1 MSNKKY
7 QHIKTYHNDI
17 ALKLAHKMFGLEHLH
32 YGYFEKGSPVTL
44 EGLNKAQ
51 HTYVEKLIEMIPKE
65 VKTILDV
72 GCGTGGVAKQL
83 SRRHW
88 KIQVEK

>member
-65 VKTILDV
+65 VKIKSKDS
-72 GCGTGGVAKQL
+72 GAKSL
-83 SRRHW
+83 IFSY
-88 KIQVEK
+88 KTV